1 MSWGKY
7 QKNVAYTA
15 SPAIG
20 GQTMKQNFE
29 DPGGGGGNSEGN
41 RKFGFSQG
49 DQTPLQAM

>member
-29 DPGGGGGNSEGN
+29 APGGGGTTLKGIENSS
-41 RKFGFSQG
+41 FSQG